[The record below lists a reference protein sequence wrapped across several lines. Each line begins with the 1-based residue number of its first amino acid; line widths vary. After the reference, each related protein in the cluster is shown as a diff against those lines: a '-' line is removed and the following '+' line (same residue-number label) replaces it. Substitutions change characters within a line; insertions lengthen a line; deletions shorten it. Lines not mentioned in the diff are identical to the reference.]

1 VPDKTTGPSSPSSAD
16 VSEILNVMTEPIP
29 FAMLSPLRL
38 DLTSLLQ
45 SKEIASATGE
55 SQVAEEMTNDER
67 DASY

>member
-1 VPDKTTGPSSPSSAD
+1 
-16 VSEILNVMTEPIP
+16 
-29 FAMLSPLRL
+29 MLSPLRL